1 MHHHQWYSRQQ
12 PLYRQRY
19 PFTIGISLSN
29 TRETRAAAEATQAGS
44 SSCRDSERAFYLT
57 LRSSS
62 SSRHTVGYGKF
73 KKIICQTWSSEW
85 FLATKTNFQL
95 PNLIRTMTQIDSKS
109 ALEESQLCIAIAG
122 CNGYTDLGFFK
133 CTFWINLKLCDSSL
147 FDCNSQ
153 SNYLY

>member
-73 KKIICQTWSSEW
+73 KKIIHHRDKLKWHIQNNWLFLIQTWRI
-85 FLATKTNFQL
+85 KTYSTSHQSISQKLRMIFGHEKQFSV
-95 PNLIRTMTQIDSKS
+95 NLIRHY
-109 ALEESQLCIAIAG
+109 LIATVSPII
-122 CNGYTDLGFFK
+122 F
-133 CTFWINLKLCDSSL
+133 INVI
-147 FDCNSQ
+147 
-153 SNYLY
+153 Y

>member
-19 PFTIGISLSN
+19 SFTIGISLSN

-57 LRSSS
+57 LRSS

-109 ALEESQLCIAIAG
+109 ALEESQVCIAIAG
-122 CNGYTDLGFFK
+122 LY
-133 CTFWINLKLCDSSL
+133 INLTGLSWC
-147 FDCNSQ
+147 
-153 SNYLY
+153 YLKVTGPLWIKILIEKKFFLW